1 MFTTELCRRGVSINP
16 SFHPASI
23 NRYVRNGYAGN
34 RYAGRI
40 IAMASLHGKERILAR
55 PLKSGLGLTLRH
67 ASSVDTNRF
76 GSFDGEQPRHDD
88 APTTCQRKAMA
99 ALEALDLDL
108 GIASEG
114 AFGPH
119 PAVPMLPMG
128 QEWLTFVDR
137 RDGLVIR
144 EQLISHRT
152 NYSSCRGSDPQAI
165 AGWLRQVGFPRHGLM
180 VRPLEAEPAGPGGWL
195 AKGVHDPQ
203 QLATL
208 IAEAVRRSP
217 LRQAWLETDMRA
229 HCNPTRRVAIR
240 RLAFRLVRRVASAC
254 PSCGAPGW
262 GVVGTIAG
270 LPCSACGLATAL
282 VRLEVMG
289 CSVCRYRTERPR
301 RDRRAAADPMHCPYC
316 NP

>member
-34 RYAGRI
+34 RYAGRL

-67 ASSVDTNRF
+67 ASSVDTDRF
-76 GSFDGEQPRHDD
+76 GSFDGERPRQDD
-88 APTTCQRKAMA
+88 APTTCQRKAVA
-99 ALEALDLDL
+99 ALETLDLDL

-114 AFGPH
+114 SFGPH
-119 PAVPMLPMG
+119 PAVPMLPVG
-128 QEWLTFVDR
+128 QECMTFVDR
-137 RDGLVIR
+137 RDGLVIH
-144 EQLISHRT
+144 EQLVSHRT
-152 NYSSCRGSDPQAI
+152 NYGSCSGSEPEAI
-165 AGWLRQVGFPRHGLM
+165 AGWLHRIGFPRHGLM
-180 VRPLEAEPAGPGGWL
+180 IRPLEPEPAGESDWL
-195 AKGVHDPQ
+195 AKGVHDPR

-217 LRQAWLETDMRA
+217 LGLARLETDMRA
-229 HCNPTRRVAIR
+229 HCNPTRRIAIR
-240 RLAFRLVRRVASAC
+240 QLAFRLVRRLASTC

-262 GVVGTIAG
+262 GVVATIAG

-282 VRLEVMG
+282 VKLEVMG
-289 CSVCRYRTERPR
+289 CSVCTHRTEHPR
-301 RDRRAAADPMHCPYC
+301 RDRRSAADPMHCPYC